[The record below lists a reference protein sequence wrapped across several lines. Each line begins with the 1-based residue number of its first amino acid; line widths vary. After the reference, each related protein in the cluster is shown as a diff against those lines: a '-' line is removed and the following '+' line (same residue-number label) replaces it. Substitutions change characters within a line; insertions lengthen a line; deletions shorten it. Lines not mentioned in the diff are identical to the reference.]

1 MPRLSFRVLAL
12 MAGGLL
18 ALTVSAG
25 LAAPGPLR
33 ATVPGDVGGALGA
46 LLGQGPETAAHKHTP
61 TPTATATGTP
71 TATATPTVT
80 PTATAGPAV
89 RPSATPTL
97 PAAAAHGQ
105 TVSETAH
112 ETEPGPCHGVI
123 VSAVARDLTPPSSCT
138 TKEEAKEA
146 REALREQAREVRGPA
161 HEDNPARPTPERE
174 TERGKGRSSGPSHGH
189 GPGGSVSGQPDQPG
203 RGHDDLPGP
212 AVGPRARR

>member
-33 ATVPGDVGGALGA
+33 ATVPGDVGGAL
-46 LLGQGPETAAHKHTP
+46 LGQGPETAAHKHTP

-71 TATATPTVT
+71 TATAT
-80 PTATAGPAV
+80 
-89 RPSATPTL
+89 ATPTL
-97 PAAAAHGQ
+97 PAAAHGQ

-112 ETEPGPCHGVI
+112 KTEPGPCHGVI
-123 VSAVARDLTPPSSCT
+123 VSAVARDLEPPSSCT

-161 HEDNPARPTPERE
+161 HEDQPARPTPERE
-174 TERGKGRSSGPSHGH
+174 TERGKGGPSHGR